1 MREKIINIC
10 MVVTGILILLAM
22 PVYTQIRDEAQ
33 RQRKKEISLAQDQ
46 VLEAGQEE
54 SSAGEGAYNGN
65 KKQED
70 TKAGTAYRSIDDA
83 VWEEIPR
90 IVLAPEGIGDIRVS
104 LWTGKD
110 GICYFFLPGFARGK
124 DLILENAQGMQ
135 VQLGGVEAVEGDEVC
150 DITEG
155 RAYELILL
163 EGAEILVET
172 SVIFRY
178 SSDLPVL
185 SLSTLSGDM
194 ETVHEEKETE
204 EAGMAVVFD
213 KEGVPVYNGR
223 MEGIRGRGNS
233 TWGLSKKPYQFRL
246 SQKTDLLGLGKGKAW
261 NLLAN
266 GYDETKLRNQITLQ
280 LASALGM
287 AYVPRGTMVDLYIN
301 DMYYGNYFLT
311 QKIKVD
317 SESVDIRDME
327 KSAEAVY
334 SGEDMEEIK
343 SFQNEDGTRKWTE
356 DLFHESDI
364 SGGYLFERELP
375 DRFAGE
381 TSGFVTAQGDCYALK
396 SPAFASRDQVDYIA
410 ELMQEFQ
417 DAVEEEDGVHPVTG
431 RHYSECID
439 ITSFVQKYLV
449 EEISKNYD
457 GGVTSSFFYKP
468 QGNVSSKIFAGPVW
482 DYDVAFG
489 NCNLDE
495 IASNPI
501 GLTRLSDHV
510 YGTDVFARLY
520 EKEDFL
526 VKTKELYKEK
536 GLPYL
541 EKLLDEGIDE
551 MVQESRASVEMDNIR
566 WEELENRYQY
576 YEEYDNSVRYL
587 KYFVEQ
593 RMDFLNK
600 VWLEGEVYH
609 NVTFVVDGEQWQ
621 INCVKDGELPGNE
634 PVPARNIGGSLFMGW
649 VTDKGI
655 PFDRFKPVYEDITYH
670 AVWQELPLPEEGEP

>member
-1 MREKIINIC
+1 MREKIIKIC

-90 IVLAPEGIGDIRVS
+90 IVLTPEGTGDIRVS
-104 LWTGKD
+104 MWPGKD

-124 DLILENAQGMQ
+124 DLILENAQGLQ
-135 VQLGGVEAVEGDEVC
+135 VQLGGVEAVEGDKIC

-163 EGAEILVET
+163 EGEEILVEA

-194 ETVHEEKETE
+194 ETVNEEKEKE

-213 KEGVPVYNGR
+213 KAGLPVYNGR

-233 TWGLSKKPYQFRL
+233 TWGLSKKPYQFSL

-334 SGEDMEEIK
+334 SEEDMEEIK

-541 EKLLDEGIDE
+541 QKLLDEGIDE

-593 RMDFLNK
+593 RMDFLNQ

>member
-1 MREKIINIC
+1 

-46 VLEAGQEE
+46 ALEAGQEE
-54 SSAGEGAYNGN
+54 SPAGEGAHNGN

-135 VQLGGVEAVEGDEVC
+135 VQLGGVEAVEGDEIC

-194 ETVHEEKETE
+194 ETVNEEKEKE

-213 KEGVPVYNGR
+213 KAGLPVYNGR

-233 TWGLSKKPYQFRL
+233 TWGLSKKPYQFSL

-334 SGEDMEEIK
+334 SEEDMEEIK

-468 QGNVSSKIFAGPVW
+468 QDTVSSKIFAGPVW

-593 RMDFLNK
+593 RMNFLNQ

>member
-1 MREKIINIC
+1 
-10 MVVTGILILLAM
+10 MVVTGILIILAM

-46 VLEAGQEE
+46 ALEDGQEE
-54 SSAGEGAYNGN
+54 SPAGEGAYNGN

-70 TKAGTAYRSIDDA
+70 TKEGTAYRSISDA

-135 VQLGGVEAVEGDEVC
+135 VQLGGVEAVEGDEIC

-213 KEGVPVYNGR
+213 REGVPVYNGR

-381 TSGFVTAQGDCYALK
+381 TSGFVTDQGDCYALK

-526 VKTKELYKEK
+526 IKTKELYKEK

-541 EKLLDEGIDE
+541 QKLLDEGIDE

-593 RMDFLNK
+593 RMDFLNQ

>member
-1 MREKIINIC
+1 MREKIIKIC

-90 IVLAPEGIGDIRVS
+90 IVLTPEGTGDIRVS
-104 LWTGKD
+104 MWPGKD

-124 DLILENAQGMQ
+124 DLILENAQGLQ
-135 VQLGGVEAVEGDEVC
+135 VQLGGVEAVEGDKIC

-163 EGAEILVET
+163 EGEEILVEA

-185 SLSTLSGDM
+185 SLPTLSGDM
-194 ETVHEEKETE
+194 ETVNEEKEKE

-213 KEGVPVYNGR
+213 KAGLPVYNGR

-233 TWGLSKKPYQFRL
+233 TWGLSKKPYQFSL

-334 SGEDMEEIK
+334 SEEDMEEIK

-593 RMDFLNK
+593 RMNFLNQ

-609 NVTFVVDGEQWQ
+609 NVTFVVDGEPWQ

-634 PVPARNIGGSLFMGW
+634 SVPARNIGGSLFMGW

>member
-1 MREKIINIC
+1 MREKIIKIC

-46 VLEAGQEE
+46 ALEAGQEE
-54 SSAGEGAYNGN
+54 SPAGEGAHNGN

-135 VQLGGVEAVEGDEVC
+135 VQLGGVEAVEGDEIC

-194 ETVHEEKETE
+194 ETVNEEKEKE

-213 KEGVPVYNGR
+213 KAGLPVYNGR

-233 TWGLSKKPYQFRL
+233 TWGLSKKPYQFSL

-334 SGEDMEEIK
+334 SEEDMEEIK

-468 QGNVSSKIFAGPVW
+468 QDTVSSKIFAGPVW

-593 RMDFLNK
+593 RMNFLNQ

>member
-1 MREKIINIC
+1 MREKIIKIC

-46 VLEAGQEE
+46 ALEAGQEE
-54 SSAGEGAYNGN
+54 SPAGEGAHNGN

-135 VQLGGVEAVEGDEVC
+135 VQLGGVEAVEGDEIC

-163 EGAEILVET
+163 EGEEILVET

-327 KSAEAVY
+327 KSAEAAY

-381 TSGFVTAQGDCYALK
+381 TSGFVTDQGDCYALK
-396 SPAFASRDQVDYIA
+396 SPAFASRNQVDYIA

-417 DAVEEEDGVHPVTG
+417 DAVEEDDGVHPVTG

-457 GGVTSSFFYKP
+457 
-468 QGNVSSKIFAGPVW
+468 
-482 DYDVAFG
+482 
-489 NCNLDE
+489 
-495 IASNPI
+495 
-501 GLTRLSDHV
+501 
-510 YGTDVFARLY
+510 
-520 EKEDFL
+520 
-526 VKTKELYKEK
+526 
-536 GLPYL
+536 
-541 EKLLDEGIDE
+541 
-551 MVQESRASVEMDNIR
+551 
-566 WEELENRYQY
+566 
-576 YEEYDNSVRYL
+576 
-587 KYFVEQ
+587 
-593 RMDFLNK
+593 
-600 VWLEGEVYH
+600 
-609 NVTFVVDGEQWQ
+609 
-621 INCVKDGELPGNE
+621 
-634 PVPARNIGGSLFMGW
+634 
-649 VTDKGI
+649 
-655 PFDRFKPVYEDITYH
+655 
-670 AVWQELPLPEEGEP
+670 